1 MSPLR
6 RVQIVW
12 CVHHLLGQL
21 VLIYPVYAIMMEQRG
36 IVPFQLSVLLALWSA
51 FVIMAEVPMGA
62 LADRVSRTLLLMIS
76 RLLKGCCFLMWII
89 MPGFW
94 GYLVGFLCWGLASTL
109 RSGTEESM
117 LHDSLLEIDRLDQFE
132 RVYGRAVAAGHAGVV
147 ASFAVG
153 GLLAGA
159 KGFGLPLA
167 LSIAGPWLGA
177 VVVAKA
183 MSDPPRC
190 SFGPAVPSRYRDTVR
205 AGLAE
210 VRSSSVLLHVV
221 GIGATVAC
229 VWGAAEELVPV
240 YLAEKERFTLASIG
254 LVLACTSAVSVVA
267 TALAHRLPVRS
278 VDTIPVVFALAS
290 GLLLASVAA
299 DGVLASCL
307 LVASAGTNGSGAVL
321 LAGHLQR
328 SIRGPA
334 RATVTSVQNMGQEV
348 GGIVLY
354 LSLGSIASV
363 TSWHAGIGVVCAAA
377 IALCAAFLIV
387 PAKRGTR

>member
-1 MSPLR
+1 
-6 RVQIVW
+6 
-12 CVHHLLGQL
+12 
-21 VLIYPVYAIMMEQRG
+21 
-36 IVPFQLSVLLALWSA
+36 
-51 FVIMAEVPMGA
+51 
-62 LADRVSRTLLLMIS
+62 
-76 RLLKGCCFLMWII
+76 
-89 MPGFW
+89 
-94 GYLVGFLCWGLASTL
+94 
-109 RSGTEESM
+109 M

-167 LSIAGPWLGA
+167 LSVAGPWLGA

-190 SFGPAVPSRYRDTVR
+190 SFGPAVPRRYLDTVR

-240 YLAEKERFTLASIG
+240 YLAEKERFSRFDRSYPGVYVGRECRRTGLRPSASG
-254 LVLACTSAVSVVA
+254 AFRGCDLSS
-267 TALAHRLPVRS
+267 
-278 VDTIPVVFALAS
+278 FALAS

-299 DGVLASCL
+299 DGVLAFGL

-334 RATVTSVQNMGQEV
+334 RATVTSVLNMGQEV

-363 TSWHAGIGVVCAAA
+363 TSWHAGIGVVCAVAV
-377 IALCAAFLIV
+377 ALCAGFLII

>member
-1 MSPLR
+1 
-6 RVQIVW
+6 
-12 CVHHLLGQL
+12 
-21 VLIYPVYAIMMEQRG
+21 
-36 IVPFQLSVLLALWSA
+36 
-51 FVIMAEVPMGA
+51 
-62 LADRVSRTLLLMIS
+62 
-76 RLLKGCCFLMWII
+76 
-89 MPGFW
+89 
-94 GYLVGFLCWGLASTL
+94 
-109 RSGTEESM
+109 M
-117 LHDSLLEIDRLDQFE
+117 LHDSLLKIDRLDQFE

-177 VVVAKA
+177 VVVGKGQCPIRHGVRSALLSPVA
-183 MSDPPRC
+183 TAIRC
-190 SFGPAVPSRYRDTVR
+190 G

-267 TALAHRLPVRS
+267 TALAYRLPVRS
-278 VDTIPVVFALAS
+278 LDTIPVVFALAS

-307 LVASAGTNGSGAVL
+307 LVVAAGTNGSGAVL

-334 RATVTSVQNMGQEV
+334 RATVTSVLNMGS
-348 GGIVLY
+348 GGRRDSSVFVSRID
-354 LSLGSIASV
+354 SLGHEFGMPVSA
-363 TSWHAGIGVVCAAA
+363 WCCAVADCP
-377 IALCAAFLIV
+377 LCRV
-387 PAKRGTR
+387 S